1 MVEAEVEQVEAVVV
15 VVVVVVVVAVDHR
28 RPTMTSFRCP
38 MKPTLPPVLVLP
50 SGAPKEQAK
59 LRLRLLSQI
68 LR

>member
-1 MVEAEVEQVEAVVV
+1 MVEEEA
-15 VVVVVVVVAVDHR
+15 VVVVVVVAVDHR

-38 MKPTLPPVLVLP
+38 MKPTLPPVLVVP